1 MNNQQIITAAIAAL
15 GGGGFVAAVGWAAVR
30 AKFSDLLEE
39 NKLYKEFKK
48 DTKKEIDLNRKEIS
62 NIRGSWMEMAT
73 QGLTELANRI
83 NIMQSDLHKEL
94 HENSMKYSEQL
105 SEIKTQLATIIGRLE
120 SDRDRR

>member
-1 MNNQQIITAAIAAL
+1 MNNQQIITAIIAAL

-30 AKFSDLLEE
+30 AKFSDLLKE
-39 NKLYKEFKK
+39 NELYREFKK
-48 DTKKEIDLNRKEIS
+48 DTEKDIELNRKEIA

-83 NIMQSDLHKEL
+83 NKMQSDLQKEL

-105 SEIKTQLATIIGRLE
+105 SEIKSQLATIIGRLE